1 MPVTYQLA
9 VGGSPVSDD
18 FYTAVQSL
26 EVEENADAPDA
37 LLLRLPVSRT
47 PAGDLN
53 FVGDPTF
60 APGTP
65 ISLVA
70 TPLGESAQCIFDGY
84 ALAWKL
90 HLDRATTASTLEVWA
105 QDASWLMNID
115 EKVMEW
121 SGQTDGQVANA
132 IFGSYGFMV
141 AKANT
146 ADDSPAHQEADHTLL
161 QRDTDLRFLRGLARR
176 SGKILR
182 ITCAASPGARTGFFV
197 TPLVSAPSAATISL
211 VDPAAWDVD
220 TLDFSWDVM
229 RPTEVQTSQISF
241 DDSSGDGV
249 PGDTDSSGL
258 DPMDA
263 LDLVGYSGQSGT
275 ALLTAIADPPE
286 LPLRAAGLLRE
297 AGWLV
302 RCEGTVDAER
312 IGTLLRVGTVVT
324 IEGAGTLH
332 SGNWF
337 VWSVRHVITQDAYR
351 MRFTFVRNAMG
362 PAAAGLP
369 LSLPQI
375 PGV

>member
-9 VGGSPVSDD
+9 VGRRPVSDG

-37 LLLRLPVSRT
+37 LLLRLPVTRT
-47 PAGDLN
+47 QAGDLRY
-53 FVGDPTF
+53 VGDPTF

-70 TPLGESAQCIFDGY
+70 TPLGQSAQCVFDGY

-115 EKVMEW
+115 EKVLEW

-132 IFGSYGFMV
+132 IFESYGFAV

-146 ADDSPAHQEADHTLL
+146 ADDSPAHQQADHTLL

-182 ITCAASPGARTGFFV
+182 VTCTATPGIRTGVFV
-197 TPLVSAPSAATISL
+197 TPQISAAPAATISL

-220 TLDFSWDVM
+220 TLDFAWDVM

-241 DDSSGDGV
+241 DDSSGGGV

-258 DPMDA
+258 APMDA
-263 LDLVGYSGQSGT
+263 LDLASYSGHNGT
-275 ALLTAIADPPE
+275 ALLTAAADPPE
-286 LPLRAAGLLRE
+286 LPQRATGLLRE

-362 PAAAGLP
+362 PGTAGLAP
-369 LSLPQI
+369 PRPQI
-375 PGV
+375 PGM

>member
-26 EVEENADAPDA
+26 EIEENADAPDA
-37 LLLRLPVSRT
+37 LLLRLPVDRT
-47 PAGDLN
+47 PDGDLN

-70 TPLGESAQCIFDGY
+70 TPLGRSVQCVFDGY

-105 QDASWLMNID
+105 QDASWLMNVD
-115 EKVMEW
+115 EKVLEW

-132 IFGSYGFMV
+132 IFGSYGFAV
-141 AKANT
+141 ATANT
-146 ADDSPAHQEADHTLL
+146 ADDSQAHQPADHTLL

-182 ITCAASPGARTGFFV
+182 VTCATTPGRRTGIFV
-197 TPLVSAPSAATISL
+197 TPRVTAPPAATISL

-229 RPTEVQTSQISF
+229 RPTKVQTSQISF
-241 DDSSGDGV
+241 ADSSGYGV

-263 LDLVGYSGQSGT
+263 LALADYSGQDGT
-275 ALLTAIADPPE
+275 ALLTTAADPPE
-286 LPLRAAGLLRE
+286 LPQRAAGLLRE

-302 RCEGTVDAER
+302 RCEGVVDAER

-337 VWSVRHVITQDAYR
+337 VWSVRHIITQDAYQ

-362 PAAAGLP
+362 PAAAGLALP
-369 LSLPQI
+369 LPQI
-375 PGV
+375 PGM

>member
-9 VGGSPVSDD
+9 VGGSPVSDE
-18 FYTAVQSL
+18 FYTALQSL

-37 LLLRLPVSRT
+37 LLLRLPVNRT
-47 PAGDLN
+47 QAGDLN
-53 FVGDPTF
+53 YVGDPTF
-60 APGTP
+60 APGTA

-70 TPLGESAQCIFDGY
+70 TPLGQSAQCIFDGY

-115 EKVMEW
+115 EKVLEW

-132 IFGSYGFMV
+132 IFGSYGFAV
-141 AKANT
+141 AAANT
-146 ADDSPAHQEADHTLL
+146 ADDSPAHQQAGHTLM
-161 QRDTDLRFLRGLARR
+161 QRDTDLRFLRRLARR

-182 ITCAASPGARTGFFV
+182 VTCPATPGVRTGIFV
-197 TPLVSAPSAATISL
+197 TPQVSAPSAATVSL

-220 TLDFSWDVM
+220 TLDFAWDVM
-229 RPTEVQTSQISF
+229 RPAEVQTSQISF

-249 PGDTDSSGL
+249 PGDTASSGL
-258 DPMDA
+258 APMDA
-263 LDLVGYSGQSGT
+263 LDLAGYSGQSGT
-275 ALLTAIADPPE
+275 ALLTAAADPPE
-286 LPLRAAGLLRE
+286 LPSRAAGLLRE

-312 IGTLLRVGTVVT
+312 IGTVLRVGTVVT
-324 IEGAGTLH
+324 IEGAGMLH

-337 VWSVRHVITQDAYR
+337 VWSVRHIITQDAYR

-362 PAAAGLP
+362 PATAGLAP
-369 LSLPQI
+369 SLPQI
-375 PGV
+375 PGM

>member
-26 EVEENADAPDA
+26 EIEENADAPDA
-37 LLLRLPVSRT
+37 LLLRLPVDRT
-47 PAGDLN
+47 PDGDLSY
-53 FVGDPTF
+53 VGDRTF

-70 TPLGESAQCIFDGY
+70 TPLGRSVQCVFDGY
-84 ALAWKL
+84 VLAWKL

-115 EKVMEW
+115 EKVLEW
-121 SGQTDGQVANA
+121 PGQTDGQVANA
-132 IFGSYGFMV
+132 IFAGYGF
-141 AKANT
+141 AAAESNT
-146 ADDSPAHQEADHTLL
+146 ADDFPVHQAADHTLL

-182 ITCAASPGARTGFFV
+182 VTCAVTPGERTGIFV
-197 TPLVSAPSAATISL
+197 TPAVSAPPAATISL

-229 RPTEVQTSQISF
+229 RPTSVQTSQISF
-241 DDSSGDGV
+241 GDSSGNAV
-249 PGDTDSSGL
+249 HADTDFSGL
-258 DPMDA
+258 DPMDQ
-263 LDLVGYSGQSGT
+263 LDLAAYSGQGGT
-275 ALLTAIADPPE
+275 ALLTAAADPPE
-286 LPLRAAGLLRE
+286 LPQRAAGLLRE
-297 AGWLV
+297 AGWLA
-302 RCEGTVDAER
+302 RCEGTVDADR

-337 VWSVRHVITQDAYR
+337 AWTVRHVITQDAYQ

-362 PAAAGLP
+362 PAVAGLP
-369 LSLPQI
+369 PWLPQS
-375 PGV
+375 PGM